1 MKKLLLPTL
10 LLSSF
15 LTLFASNWTVTE
27 GYAIKFST
35 AKAEG
40 TFSDLQGTIE
50 FDPEALDKA
59 SFDVSV
65 ATATISTGNKK
76 KDKHAR
82 GSKWFDA
89 EQHPRIRFVSNKF
102 VETDEGYSVTG
113 DLTIKGITKPVTIPF
128 TFAKTDDGGLFT
140 GTTNIL
146 REDYELKGPL
156 LLGGFVGDEVAVS
169 IRVPVAE

>member
-10 LLSSF
+10 LLISSF
-15 LTLFASNWTVTE
+15 LTLFASNWTVTD

-65 ATATISTGNKK
+65 ATATINTGNKK

-82 GSKWFDA
+82 GGKW
-89 EQHPRIRFVSNKF
+89 
-102 VETDEGYSVTG
+102 
-113 DLTIKGITKPVTIPF
+113 
-128 TFAKTDDGGLFT
+128 
-140 GTTNIL
+140 
-146 REDYELKGPL
+146 
-156 LLGGFVGDEVAVS
+156 
-169 IRVPVAE
+169 